1 MFSRSNESKTKI
13 ETVVGVNT
21 DMEGNLRTTESLR
34 VDGRIKGEIS
44 ADCVVVGD
52 GGVILGDI
60 NANKV
65 TVGGKV
71 KGNISAA
78 VSLELLPKGQILGDI
93 RTSKL
98 VISDGATFEGN
109 CQMIKGEGQVL
120 ELNPQILNGEDG
132 ESHHKNLKVVSA
144 NGKR

>member
-1 MFSRSNESKTKI
+1 MFSKSNDAKTKI
-13 ETVVGVNT
+13 ETVLGANT
-21 DMEGNLRTTESLR
+21 DMEGNIRTTESLR

-44 ADCVVVGD
+44 ADCVVIGD
-52 GGVILGDI
+52 AGVILGDVT
-60 NANKV
+60 ANKV

-120 ELNPQILNGEDG
+120 ELNPQLLNDNEG

>member
-1 MFSRSNESKTKI
+1 MFSKSNEAKTKI
-13 ETVVGVNT
+13 ETVVGANT
-21 DMEGNLRTTESLR
+21 DLEGNIRTTESLR
-34 VDGRIKGEIS
+34 IDGRIKGEIS

-52 GGVILGDI
+52 AGVILGDVT
-60 NANKV
+60 ANKV

-71 KGNISAA
+71 KGNISAT

-98 VISDGATFEGN
+98 IISDGATFEGN

-120 ELNPQILNGEDG
+120 ELNPHIIDEDG
-132 ESHHKNLKVVSA
+132 ESNHKNLKVVSA